1 MSILTEI
8 NDIRVQRD
16 FAGKSFSEF
25 KKTDVIRELT
35 KSLLDNKLEP
45 ACFWSSELICAGHYM
60 DLWNTIIL
68 FVGRYIYI
76 GNPKIISYLELRITK
91 FKEIVRNGYVGNE
104 LSMRN
109 NLNIRKLFCEI
120 VCVLCESSRKHAL
133 ELIKITPNDF
143 DITQLSERFKAP
155 HTNYSKDI
163 FKSGDPKQ
171 LFIAVNEL
179 AYHLSK
185 ESKDGVSASYWVEWI
200 LECTQNSKK
209 QKQPYK
215 CERRSMPVDSKDQLE
230 SVWIIWE
237 MLMYYANKDGTL
249 CKKTMESLLQ
259 VFCLRFTTGVIK
271 RRRYLIY
278 FGICLITESVN
289 YKVNVI
295 RNIEKI
301 ESVINKI
308 DNIYKQIKKNEHAP
322 ETDYLFHNV
331 KEKSNLEKTIAKLE
345 LMKQLT

>member
-8 NDIRVQRD
+8 NDIRLQRD
-16 FAGKSFSEF
+16 FSGKSFSEF

-45 ACFWSSELICAGHYM
+45 SCFWSAELICGGHYM

-68 FVGRYIYI
+68 FVGKYIYI

-91 FKEIVRNGYVGNE
+91 FKEIIRNGYVGNE

-109 NLNIRKLFCEI
+109 NLNVRKIFCEI

-179 AYHLSK
+179 AYHMSK
-185 ESKDGVSASYWVEWI
+185 DSKDGVSACYWVEWI

-209 QKQPYK
+209 QKQQYK

-237 MLMYYANKDGTL
+237 MLTYFANKDGTL

-259 VFCLRFTTGVIK
+259 VFCLRFTSGVIK

-278 FGICLITESVN
+278 YGVCLITESVN

-331 KEKSNLEKTIAKLE
+331 KEKSNLEKTIAKLD